1 VTRRRP
7 APMEAGLSGRCPEC
21 GEGRLFSRG
30 LTFALGC
37 VACGAEFASVED
49 AGDGPAVFVIFIV
62 GILIVPIPVLLSLAL
77 GWPSWLLLMIF
88 IPLITGVSIW
98 LLRLM
103 RGVMF
108 AQGWAKHAREQRFKN
123 P

>member
-1 VTRRRP
+1 
-7 APMEAGLSGRCPEC
+7 MEAGLSGRCPEC
-21 GEGRLFSRG
+21 GEGQIFSG
-30 LTFALGC
+30 WLTFEPRC
-37 VACGAEFASVED
+37 IACGADFASVED
-49 AGDGPAVFVIFIV
+49 AGDGPAVLVIFIV

-98 LLRLM
+98 LLRVL
-103 RGVMF
+103 RGVIF

-123 P
+123 T

>member
-1 VTRRRP
+1 
-7 APMEAGLSGRCPEC
+7 MEAGLSGRCPEC
-21 GEGRLFSRG
+21 GEGQLFSRW
-30 LTFALGC
+30 LTFELRYIE
-37 VACGAEFASVED
+37 CGADFASVED

-98 LLRLM
+98 LLCVL

-108 AQGWAKHAREQRFKN
+108 AQGWSKHAREQRFKN